1 MALFGRKDKE
11 REEQEAAAKKAERE
25 REAKEAA
32 KQMQEN
38 LERRKTEA
46 EAKKKEE
53 EAKKQADAQVKREEQ
68 RRVMADRQ
76 KEALEKKKA
85 DAVLDTYTVKAGD
98 TLSDIALKYYKSAAR
113 DKWMAIY
120 EANKAVIGDDHN
132 VIKPGQELKIP
143 KLD

>member
-1 MALFGRKDKE
+1 MGLFGRKDKE
-11 REEQEAAAKKAERE
+11 REEQEAAAKKAEME

-38 LERRKTEA
+38 LEKRKAEA
-46 EAKKKEE
+46 EAKKKKE
-53 EAKKQADAQVKREEQ
+53 EAEERARKASQ
-68 RRVMADRQ
+68 RRQMAESQ
-76 KEALEKKKA
+76 KAALERKKA
-85 DAVLDTYTVKAGD
+85 AAILDTYTVVSGD
-98 TLSDIALKYYKSAAR
+98 TLSEIALKFYKSAAR

-120 EANKAVIGDDHN
+120 EANKDVIGDDYN

>member
-38 LERRKTEA
+38 LDRRKAEA

-53 EAKKQADAQVKREEQ
+53 AKKQADDQAKREEQ
-68 RRVMADRQ
+68 RRVMAERQ
-76 KEALEKKKA
+76 KEALEKRKA
-85 DAVLDTYTVKAGD
+85 EAVLDTYTVKAGD

-132 VIKPGQELKIP
+132 LIKPGQELKIP